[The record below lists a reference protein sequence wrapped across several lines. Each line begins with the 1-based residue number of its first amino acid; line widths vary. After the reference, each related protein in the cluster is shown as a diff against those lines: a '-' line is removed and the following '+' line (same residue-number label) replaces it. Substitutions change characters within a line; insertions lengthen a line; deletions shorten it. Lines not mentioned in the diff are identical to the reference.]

1 MKTSQILLDCL
12 VFGIEP
18 VTESHTAEVKIT
30 ASDAAAYDNFGVS
43 VAISGDTAIVGARYD
58 DDAGG
63 NSGATY
69 IFVRNGTS
77 WTQQAKL
84 AASDTAAGDEFGL
97 SVAVSGDTAIVG
109 ARYDDD
115 AGDRSGSAYI
125 FVRNGT
131 SWTQQAKL
139 TASDAA
145 AGNEFGVSVAI
156 SGEVAIVGAWR
167 DDDAGDASG
176 SAYIFVR
183 SGTSWTQ
190 QSKLIASN
198 TAAYDNFGVSVAISG
213 DTAIIGAFVVD
224 FAYIFVRNGTSWIQ
238 QAKLTASDAVIGNG
252 FGESVSI
259 SGDTAIVGAVYDDDA
274 GGNSGATYIFVRSGT
289 SWTQQ
294 TKLTASDTT
303 VGDWFGCSV
312 AISGEVAIVGAWRD
326 DDAGDASGSAYIF
339 VRNGN
344 RWIQQAKLTAS
355 DAAENDIFGAS
366 VAINRAFAIV
376 GVYGDD
382 HARGSDSGSAYIYHS
397 R

>member
-58 DDAGG
+58 DDAGDR
-63 NSGATY
+63 SGSAY

-224 FAYIFVRNGTSWIQ
+224 FAYIFVRNGTSWTQ
-238 QAKLTASDAVIGNG
+238 QAKLTASDAAAGNE
-252 FGESVSI
+252 FGV
-259 SGDTAIVGAVYDDDA
+259 
-274 GGNSGATYIFVRSGT
+274 
-289 SWTQQ
+289 
-294 TKLTASDTT
+294 
-303 VGDWFGCSV
+303 SV

>member
-1 MKTSQILLDCL
+1 VRNGTSWIQQAKL
-12 VFGIEP
+12 
-18 VTESHTAEVKIT
+18 T
-30 ASDAAAYDNFGVS
+30 ASDAVIGNGFGESVS
-43 VAISGDTAIVGARYD
+43 ISGDTAIVGAVYD

-69 IFVRNGTS
+69 IFVRSGTS
-77 WTQQAKL
+77 WTQQ
-84 AASDTAAGDEFGL
+84 T
-97 SVAVSGDTAIVG
+97 
-109 ARYDDD
+109 
-115 AGDRSGSAYI
+115 
-125 FVRNGT
+125 
-131 SWTQQAKL
+131 KL
-139 TASDAA
+139 TASDTTV
-145 AGNEFGVSVAI
+145 GDWFGCSVAI